1 MAARSNDD
9 PYSATVRDVV
19 AQMSSLRLNGS
30 IIKRQA
36 MREQHTMPLTYSR
49 LRSISDHHQQ
59 KPRRVQHASS
69 HMPSHGKGR
78 SLRSARPSGKVLKKS
93 SWVGETGKS
102 VESVARVS
110 AVTEQS
116 LGRTNFH
123 ETCSTSSGCNSPSV
137 RVDARKVLRY
147 DRIPKRL
154 NGVGKDKESCE
165 SVVLHCCASDRSQSL
180 GVSEL
185 NCDFDTLTLF
195 ESANPLVK
203 VTAKLRS
210 EILRTEDDDESAESW
225 CSSLERQPG
234 DGCVDET
241 SVAWSDEDILSNLS
255 AEEDEGDLE
264 ATSLIRL
271 DDDLNGTPIL
281 PEIPLLSPL
290 KRKQFLASC
299 SPSKISSPPGNAKV
313 TSCDSGGRKEKLVD
327 YRLPKRSQSLTFPTD
342 STPKQVPVKSDEGLT
357 AKTTIRMEPASP
369 LSSSLFPN
377 IPPSIYFPLMD
388 EQCTCTYHY
397 I

>member
-1 MAARSNDD
+1 MAARSIDD

-49 LRSISDHHQQ
+49 LRSISDHHQP
-59 KPRRVQHASS
+59 KPRRVHALT
-69 HMPSHGKGR
+69 HMSPHGKGR
-78 SLRSARPSGKVLKKS
+78 SLRSVRHSGKVLKKS
-93 SWVGETGKS
+93 SWVGESGKS
-102 VESVARVS
+102 VGSVTREGAI
-110 AVTEQS
+110 TEQS
-116 LGRTNFH
+116 RDRSSFR
-123 ETCSTSSGCNSPSV
+123 ETSSTSSGCDSPSV

-154 NGVGKDKESCE
+154 NGVGKDRESCE
-165 SVVLHCCASDRSQSL
+165 SVVLHCCASDKSQSF

-195 ESANPLVK
+195 DSANPLVK

-210 EILRTEDDDESAESW
+210 EILQTEDDDGSVESW

-234 DGCVDET
+234 DGCIDET
-241 SVAWSDEDILSNLS
+241 SVTWSDEDVLSNLS
-255 AEEDEGDLE
+255 AEEDEG
-264 ATSLIRL
+264 ATSSIHL
-271 DDDLNGTPIL
+271 DDDLCDTPIL

-313 TSCDSGGRKEKLVD
+313 TSCDSGGRKEKLVE

-342 STPKQVPVKSDEGLT
+342 NTHKEVPVKSDEGLT

-388 EQCTCTYHY
+388 EQCTFLYHY